1 MRHEAKRE
9 CQGKETD
16 TILEKFEKLEKG
28 EEKLLGWWRR
38 GGSIAKEGRPGPRPA
53 PCAPPADGP
62 WMSLRVK
69 LGLSLGR
76 MRGGGMGGS
85 GAMEAR
91 CRAAVVSSKEGG

>member
-1 MRHEAKRE
+1 MRDEVRRG

-16 TILEKFEKLEKG
+16 TILEKFEKG

-53 PCAPPADGP
+53 PSAPPADGP

-69 LGLSLGR
+69 LGLSL
-76 MRGGGMGGS
+76 
-85 GAMEAR
+85 
-91 CRAAVVSSKEGG
+91 